1 MVLPSL
7 EMGGAE
13 RVSVAL
19 INNLSR
25 QHFTLHVIVCGD
37 EDGPLSHELPENLN
51 IVFLRK
57 SRVRHA
63 LRAILSHTRQ
73 LKPNLL
79 FLNLSYLNLLVAIF
93 RSFLPRQTKVIARE
107 TNVVSLNNLN
117 YRLPAFWNVL
127 YRAFYS
133 RLDHIICQTTV
144 MQTDLV
150 AKYAVAKERTTVISN
165 PVDVNKIL
173 ELSRDEPSA
182 EPMDH
187 HQASSGG
194 FDVTTKKAGLH
205 LLSAS
210 GLRPEKNLDGLIRG
224 FHKAGT
230 RNIVLEILGDG
241 PERPRLEAMVQR
253 LGLQQTVTFTGMAA
267 NPFRTMSQADA
278 VILTSHNEGL
288 PNVLLEALALGKQI
302 ISTPAGGTCNE
313 LLDGLPGCVLAQSAS
328 DDHIAAAI
336 DLWAESRA
344 DMPPS
349 QLPEKFHL
357 DQIMVAYESLFQSV
371 RT

>member
-1 MVLPSL
+1 
-7 EMGGAE
+7 MGGAE

-25 QHFTLHVIVCGD
+25 RHFTLHVIVCGD
-37 EDGPLSHELPENLN
+37 EDGPLSHELPENLD

-79 FLNLSYLNLLVAIF
+79 FLNLSYLNLMVAIF
-93 RSFLPRQTKVIARE
+93 RSFLPTETKVIARE

-117 YRLPAFWNVL
+117 YRMPRFWNAL

-133 RLDHIICQTTV
+133 RLDHIICQTTI

-182 EPMDH
+182 EPTDH
-187 HQASSGG
+187 HQTSSHG
-194 FDVTTKKAGLH
+194 FEVTTKKAGLH

-210 GLRPEKNLDGLIRG
+210 GLRPEKTWMD
-224 FHKAGT
+224 
-230 RNIVLEILGDG
+230 
-241 PERPRLEAMVQR
+241 
-253 LGLQQTVTFTGMAA
+253 
-267 NPFRTMSQADA
+267 
-278 VILTSHNEGL
+278 
-288 PNVLLEALALGKQI
+288 
-302 ISTPAGGTCNE
+302 
-313 LLDGLPGCVLAQSAS
+313 
-328 DDHIAAAI
+328 
-336 DLWAESRA
+336 
-344 DMPPS
+344 
-349 QLPEKFHL
+349 
-357 DQIMVAYESLFQSV
+357 
-371 RT
+371 